1 MKKSAIFKQFAKGCY
16 FVFLGS
22 IAMIFYLHNLINS
35 KSPHSKN
42 ISEIEVEKFNQW
54 FLSLSNPFIY
64 VSLLFGF
71 LALIFLYLHCKRE
84 KENK

>member
-1 MKKSAIFKQFAKGCY
+1 MKKSAIFKQLAKGCY

-35 KSPHSKN
+35 KSHYSKN

-64 VSLLFGF
+64 VSFLFGF

>member
-1 MKKSAIFKQFAKGCY
+1 MKKSTIFKQLAKGCY

-35 KSPHSKN
+35 KSHYSKN

>member
-1 MKKSAIFKQFAKGCY
+1 MKKNTIFKQLAKGCY
-16 FVFLGS
+16 SIFLCS
-22 IAMIFYLHNLINS
+22 IAMTFYLHNLINS
-35 KSPHSKN
+35 REFYSKK

-54 FLSLSNPFIY
+54 LLSLSNPFIY

-71 LALIFLYLHCKRE
+71 LALIFLYFHCKRE

>member
-1 MKKSAIFKQFAKGCY
+1 MKKSAIFKQLAKGCY

-35 KSPHSKN
+35 KSHYSKN
-42 ISEIEVEKFNQW
+42 ISEIEVEQFNQW